1 MAWMTVKVKNDH
13 TSEVASAFNSALMT
27 ALEEIGLVAEGYGK
41 KLCPVDT
48 GRLRG
53 SITHGV
59 ISSEKVAYIGT
70 NVTYGKYVELG
81 TYKMKAQPYIRP
93 AVLNHKDEYKSILK
107 TRLEHA

>member
-13 TSEVASAFNSALMT
+13 TSEVSAAFQTALQT

-59 ISSEKVAYIGT
+59 IKDEKCAYIGT
-70 NVTYGKYVELG
+70 NVYYGKYVEMG
-81 TYKMKAQPYIRP
+81 TSRMKAQPYIRP
-93 AVLNHKDEYKSILK
+93 AVLNHRDEYKSILK